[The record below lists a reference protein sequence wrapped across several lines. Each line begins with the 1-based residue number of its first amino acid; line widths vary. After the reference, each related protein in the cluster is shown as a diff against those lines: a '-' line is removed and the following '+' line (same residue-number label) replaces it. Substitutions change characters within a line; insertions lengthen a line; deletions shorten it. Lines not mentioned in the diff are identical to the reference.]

1 MGERLFK
8 QILCTTSVRQSVP
21 LCTVIASV
29 YFSIVTLNMDDII
42 TFPILLSSFY
52 FLFPMSCFLFFLCS
66 PENHAQLHSQ
76 PRPCCQISFSLW
88 LTTHIYRLLISHISF
103 VCIGLWLYPRCFIQP
118 FHYIL
123 QCYYYYCFKYLV
135 ILFLFNA

>member
-52 FLFPMSCFLFFLCS
+52 FLFPMSCFLFFFM
-66 PENHAQLHSQ
+66 
-76 PRPCCQISFSLW
+76 FSRKSCTITLSAPPM
-88 LTTHIYRLLISHISF
+88 LPDL
-103 VCIGLWLYPRCFIQP
+103 
-118 FHYIL
+118 
-123 QCYYYYCFKYLV
+123 
-135 ILFLFNA
+135 LFLVVNNTHLQTPYLPYFFCLYRFVAISSVLYSTVSLHFAMLLLLLFQVPRYTFFV